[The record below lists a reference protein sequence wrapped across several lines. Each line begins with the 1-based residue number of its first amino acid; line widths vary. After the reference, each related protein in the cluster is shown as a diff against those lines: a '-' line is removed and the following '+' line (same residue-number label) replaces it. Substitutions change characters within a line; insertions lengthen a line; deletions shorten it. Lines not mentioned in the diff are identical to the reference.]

1 MITDA
6 EVLSLAMAAEAAP
19 IFGASLDDDSRRTHC
34 GCELRL

>member
-19 IFGASLDDDSRRTHC
+19 IFGASLDDDARRTC
-34 GCELRL
+34 GFRWS